1 MDSKVLILLIFAV
14 IFLTVKI
21 ILLIKMNT
29 LIKKHKE
36 DTAEVLSNKM
46 NPFQKVSKILT
57 VLIAVCVIVA
67 VIIR

>member
-1 MDSKVLILLIFAV
+1 MNSKVLIFLIFAV
-14 IFLTVKI
+14 IFLVAKI

-36 DTAEVLSNKM
+36 DTAEVLSSKL
-46 NPFQKVSKILT
+46 NPFQKASKILT
-57 VLIAVCVIVA
+57 VLIAVCVIAA